1 MRIVPVSAIAC
12 DPSNRDVFVPLPST
26 WIAARVGT
34 RGASRV
40 RGVAA
45 LRGGVHGMFHLPTK
59 TFTPGDHLVALV
71 SRKDEHTAI
80 ADRVLTALYTA
91 TDLTHVESLENL
103 FNAVMLLVSAM
114 RPDDPFDVEGFVQ
127 RAAPH
132 AEVLGMRGTAIRS
145 LAVCYPATPPS
156 PRAPPAPAPASRK
169 RRVVECAFA

>member
-1 MRIVPVSAIAC
+1 MRIVPVTAIAR
-12 DPSNRDVFVPLPST
+12 DPSDRDVYVPLPST

-45 LRGGVHGMFHLPTK
+45 LRGGVSGIFHVPTK
-59 TFTPGDHLVALV
+59 TFTPAGSLAAVV
-71 SRKDEHTAI
+71 SRKDEHTAM
-80 ADRVLTALYTA
+80 ADRILTAMYTS
-91 TDLTHVESLENL
+91 TDVTHADALENL
-103 FNAVMLLVSAM
+103 FNAVMLLVSAV